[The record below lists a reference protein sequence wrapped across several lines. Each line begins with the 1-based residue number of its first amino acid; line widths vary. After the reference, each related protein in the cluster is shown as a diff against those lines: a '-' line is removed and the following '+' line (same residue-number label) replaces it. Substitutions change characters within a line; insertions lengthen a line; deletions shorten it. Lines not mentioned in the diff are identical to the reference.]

1 VRAERVLRTRRK
13 ALRPTVSFS
22 VPPSSSLSVDGLL
35 SALSPSPS
43 PTLAPSGPAGSTGGR
58 WSGGE
63 TDGIA
68 RARFLHAGERE
79 GEGTCGWMAGE
90 RERRGVALCR
100 RCLYTPRPFAFPSSA
115 LLPKLS
121 FLCTRRRVPPPSHL
135 SPPERWRKKVPLPPT
150 GGGVHQMR
158 QRQLLCPPYSF
169 DFLLSVAG
177 VSPPST
183 HVFALCLWM
192 TYQGELAVCNGDKRA
207 ATRASLP

>member
-1 VRAERVLRTRRK
+1 MAARRTGLRGLDFFTRARGRGKGRVAGWQER
-13 ALRPTVSFS
+13 
-22 VPPSSSLSVDGLL
+22 
-35 SALSPSPS
+35 
-43 PTLAPSGPAGSTGGR
+43 GR
-58 WSGGE
+58 GGE
-63 TDGIA
+63 W
-68 RARFLHAGERE
+68 HSVE
-79 GEGTCGWMAGE
+79 GAFIPP
-90 RERRGVALCR
+90 AL
-100 RCLYTPRPFAFPSSA
+100 LPPSSA